1 MLMQEHV
8 QNVYGDARI
17 LRLRSG
23 QALAGMT
30 KSELSLLIII
40 HRGQTRRLFRGLLAG
55 VYALRRNEQQHGMR
69 TSHKCSNPAIESCG
83 S

>member
-23 QALAGMT
+23 QAPAGMT
-30 KSELSLLIII
+30 SKGARMTSK
-40 HRGQTRRLFRGLLAG
+40 RGQKK
-55 VYALRRNEQQHGMR
+55 H
-69 TSHKCSNPAIESCG
+69 S
-83 S
+83 